1 MTNPQPNDG
10 VTRVRLPLPLAVA
23 VKTAA
28 AQRGVTVSDVI
39 RQALANDLAQLPK
52 KAQPAQ

>member
-1 MTNPQPNDG
+1 MTQSQPNTD

-28 AQRGVTVSDVI
+28 AQRGTSVSDVI
-39 RQALANDLAQLPK
+39 RQALAKDLAQFPTK
-52 KAQPAQ
+52 PARPA